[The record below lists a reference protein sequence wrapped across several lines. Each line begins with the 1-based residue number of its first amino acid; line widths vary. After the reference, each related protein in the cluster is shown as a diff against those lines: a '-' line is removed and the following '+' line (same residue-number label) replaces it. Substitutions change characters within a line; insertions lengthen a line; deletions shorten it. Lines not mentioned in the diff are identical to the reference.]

1 MATTLKL
8 KRGTRAQLDAAVTA
22 NELTPWE
29 PGYVTD
35 DKHLVIA
42 KTTNTFDTI
51 AGVPEG
57 GTLGQMLVKNS
68 SDDYDAEW
76 VTPEEGSSIPS
87 RIFGYTKSGAALRLW
102 ASSEGTGFE
111 ATQADG
117 VTKLQIEVQQ
127 VTPTEI
133 DGGLVNKTSETGS
146 AVLPT
151 GTTAQRDPV
160 PSPGYVRF
168 NSTINDLEF
177 FDNDETWVPNNGND
191 NLVIDV
197 AGLSTVDITNIPP
210 WVNKIYL
217 TGQNVTVPS
226 GEQSV
231 LTAGHSE
238 GFTNVNHASFSI
250 AMTTAGAG
258 ITSYTDGIYF
268 RSPAAG
274 STSVTRFTCM
284 LLRTPGS
291 SRDYWTVS
299 GMGIGYA
306 DSRVFWIMGQINFY
320 NANKPLTRLR
330 LSTVSPFPG
339 GLISVRW
346 EK

>member
-76 VTPEEGSSIPS
+76 VTPEAGSSIPS

-191 NLVIDV
+191 SLVIDV
-197 AGLSTVDITNIPP
+197 AGLSTIDITNIPA
-210 WVNKIYL
+210 WANKIYL
-217 TGQNVTVPS
+217 SGQNVTVPA
-226 GEQSV
+226 GEQTV

-238 GFTNVNHASFSI
+238 GFINVNHASFSI
-250 AMTTAGAG
+250 AMTTASAG

-284 LLRTPGS
+284 LLRTPGTT
-291 SRDYWTVS
+291 RDYWTVS

-306 DSRVFWIMGQINFY
+306 DSRVFWIMGQINFSI
-320 NANKPLTRLR
+320 ANKPLTRLR